1 MSEKSSKFAG
11 FFGNSDMEMK
21 KTTYTFLLGLL
32 LLGALSS
39 CSSQKK
45 MAYVREI
52 TAASADTVNQTFH
65 AQREAHIVCGDALN
79 ITVNALD
86 LEAVETFNL
95 PIYSPGHIGTSQV
108 YSSYTLQYYLV
119 DKDGC
124 IMFPTLGKIHVEGM
138 TVSQLTDTLTYEIS
152 KSVVDPIVN
161 VHFANFQVTVLGEVT
176 RPGRFNV
183 GSERV
188 TIFEALGLAGDLTPY
203 GRRDNILVARETNGK
218 MQFERLNINNASVY
232 ASPFFYLQQNDVV
245 YVEPNRVRA
254 VNSQN
259 ISLYLSMITTLGS
272 MATVIV
278 SVLNNAQYWKNS
290 K

>member
-1 MSEKSSKFAG
+1 
-11 FFGNSDMEMK
+11 MEMK
-21 KTTYTFLLGLL
+21 KTTYTLL
-32 LLGALSS
+32 LTLLLVGALSS

-45 MAYVREI
+45 MAYVRDI
-52 TAASADTVNQTFH
+52 TAASADSINKTFH
-65 AQREAHIVCGDALN
+65 AQREAHIICGDALT

-86 LEAVETFNL
+86 LEAVETFNMPL
-95 PIYSPGHIGTSQV
+95 YSPGQVGTDRV
-108 YSSYTLQYYLV
+108 YSSYQLQYYLV

-138 TVSQLTDTLTYEIS
+138 TVSQLRDTLTAEIS

-161 VHFANFQVTVLGEVT
+161 VHFANFQITVLGEVT
-176 RPGRFNV
+176 RPGRYSVAN
-183 GSERV
+183 ERV

-203 GRRDNILVARETNGK
+203 GRRDNILVSREVNGQ
-218 MQFERLNINNASVY
+218 MQFERLNINNSGIY
-232 ASPFFYLQQNDVV
+232 SSPFFYLQQNDVV

-278 SVLNNAQYWKNS
+278 SVVNTTELIRARNQ
-290 K
+290 

>member
-1 MSEKSSKFAG
+1 M
-11 FFGNSDMEMK
+11 NMK
-21 KTTYTFLLGLL
+21 KLKTLHTLLIALL

-52 TAASADTVNQTFH
+52 TAASADSVNMFFQP
-65 AQREAHIVCGDALN
+65 QREAHIVCGDALN

-86 LEAVETFNL
+86 LEAVETFNMPL
-95 PIYSPGHIGTSQV
+95 YSPGQVGTDRV
-108 YSSYTLQYYLV
+108 YSSYQLQCYYV

-124 IMFPTLGKIHVEGM
+124 INFPTLGKLHVEGM
-138 TVSQLTDTLTYEIS
+138 TVSQLTDTLTFEIS
-152 KSVVDPIVN
+152 KSVNDPIVN

-278 SVLNNAQYWKNS
+278 SVVNTTELIKSRNN
-290 K
+290 

>member
-1 MSEKSSKFAG
+1 
-11 FFGNSDMEMK
+11 MK
-21 KTTYTFLLGLL
+21 KTSYIYLLALL

-39 CSSQKK
+39 CTSQKK

-52 TAASADTVNQTFH
+52 TAASADSINQTFH
-65 AQREAHIVCGDALN
+65 AQREAHIICGDALT

-86 LEAVETFNL
+86 LEAVETFNM
-95 PIYSPGHIGTSQV
+95 PIYNPGQVGTDRV
-108 YSSYTLQYYLV
+108 YSGYQLQYYLV

-138 TVSQLTDTLTYEIS
+138 TVSQLRDTLTAEIS

-161 VHFANFQVTVLGEVT
+161 VHFANFQITVLGEVT
-176 RPGRFNV
+176 RPGRYSVTN
-183 GSERV
+183 ERV
-188 TIFEALGLAGDLTPY
+188 TIFDALGLAGDMTPY
-203 GRRDNILVARETNGK
+203 GRRDNILVSREVNGK
-218 MQFERLNINNASVY
+218 MQFERLNINNAGIFS
-232 ASPFFYLQQNDVV
+232 SPFFYLQQNDVV
-245 YVEPNRVRA
+245 YVEPNGQRA

-272 MATVIV
+272 MATVVI

>member
-1 MSEKSSKFAG
+1 
-11 FFGNSDMEMK
+11 MK
-21 KTTYTFLLGLL
+21 KTSYIYLLAIL

-39 CSSQKK
+39 CTSQKK

-65 AQREAHIVCGDALN
+65 AQREAHIICGDALT

-95 PIYSPGHIGTSQV
+95 PVYSPGQVGTDRV

-138 TVSQLTDTLTYEIS
+138 TVSQLRDTLTYEIS

-161 VHFANFQVTVLGEVT
+161 VHFANFQITVLGEVT
-176 RPGRFNV
+176 RPGRYNV
-183 GSERV
+183 TNERV
-188 TIFEALGLAGDLTPY
+188 TILDALGLAGDMTPY
-203 GRRDNILVARETNGK
+203 GKRDNILVAREVNGK
-218 MQFERLNINNASVY
+218 MQFERLNINNAGIFS
-232 ASPFFYLQQNDVV
+232 SPFFYLQQNDVV
-245 YVEPNRVRA
+245 YVEPNGQRA

-272 MATVIV
+272 MATVII
-278 SVLNNAQYWKNS
+278 SVLNNAQYWKPAS
-290 K
+290 TGK